1 MFCSVPGPGTR
12 WDLDQVGSG
21 SRPVLTLVL
30 GSLVL
35 GQRGCVGEELE
46 ADVTLDQGLELPGV
60 AGEHLRVVGSVV
72 VPQTRELLRQQ
83 EQHLAGCRSL
93 PSPLCVCVWY
103 LVRLV
108 AELTA
113 KRFGPYMCALVFV
126 QQGGA
131 REHLVTGGAPVK
143 LFGMEL
149 LDVLTV
155 LLQRGKTET
164 AFLTVVRL

>member
-1 MFCSVPGPGTR
+1 M
-12 WDLDQVGSG
+12 
-21 SRPVLTLVL
+21 
-30 GSLVL
+30 
-35 GQRGCVGEELE
+35 
-46 ADVTLDQGLELPGV
+46 
-60 AGEHLRVVGSVV
+60 
-72 VPQTRELLRQQ
+72 
-83 EQHLAGCRSL
+83 
-93 PSPLCVCVWY
+93 WY

-113 KRFGPYMCALVFV
+113 KRFGPYVCALVFV

-131 REHLVTGGAPVK
+131 SEHLVTGGAPVK

-155 LLQRGKTET
+155 LLQCGKTET